1 MPWKETDAMTERVKL
16 ITEHL
21 SGDYSVADLA
31 RRHAISRKTVYK
43 WLTRHGEQGWEGLE
57 DLSRAPHR
65 QAGAIDVGIEEAIL
79 ALKTRWPGWGAPKLR
94 HKLLQRLGEER
105 CPAESTVSAIL
116 KRHGLVKTRHVRNR
130 AVSGG
135 AGPLDHCQGPNAVW
149 CVDFKGWWRTK
160 DGRRCEP
167 LTITDAWSRYLLR
180 CVGLSEGTGGELVR
194 AHMDLLFRE
203 RGLPEAIR
211 SDNGAPFASTGLGGL
226 TALSVW
232 WLRLGLRLER
242 ITPGCPQENGR
253 HERMHLSLEQS
264 EARAARANQAR
275 QQEAFEKF
283 RWEYNEE
290 RPHEA
295 LGLKVPAELYTP
307 SPRGYEGQL
316 PAPREYPED
325 WEVRRVRG
333 GGQMKWHGQDVMV
346 TSALVGEA
354 IGLEPA
360 GDGHWD
366 VWFESLKLGR
376 FDERRGRII
385 RCKTL
390 QYSSP
395 EQAKS

>member
-21 SGDYSVADLA
+21 SGDYGVADLA
-31 RRHAISRKTVYK
+31 RRYAVSRKTVYK
-43 WLTRHGEQGWEGLE
+43 WLRRHGEGGWEGLE
-57 DLSRAPHR
+57 DRSRAPHR
-65 QAGAIDVGIEEAIL
+65 QAGAIEVGIEEAIL
-79 ALKTRWPGWGAPKLR
+79 ALKAKWPDWGAPKVR
-94 HKLLQRLGEER
+94 HKLLQRVGPEQ
-105 CPAESTVSAIL
+105 CPAESTVSAVL
-116 KRHGLVKTRHVRNR
+116 KKHGLVKTRRQRNR
-130 AVSGG
+130 AVSAG
-135 AGPLDHCQGPNAVW
+135 AGPLEHCAGSNVVW

-167 LTITDAWSRYLLR
+167 LTVSDAWSRYLLR
-180 CVGLSEGTGGELVR
+180 CVGLGEGTDGDRVR
-194 AHMDLLFRE
+194 AHFELLFRE

-226 TALSVW
+226 TTLSVW

-242 ITPGCPQENGR
+242 ITPGRPQENGR
-253 HERMHLSLEQS
+253 HERMHLSLEKS
-264 EARAARANQAR
+264 GARVARANLAR

-283 RWEYNEE
+283 RREYNEE

-307 SPRGYEGQL
+307 SPRTYNGRL
-316 PAPREYPED
+316 PAPREYPEG

-333 GGQMKWHGQDVMV
+333 CGQMKWRNQDVRV

-354 IGLEPA
+354 IGLEPLA
-360 GDGHWD
+360 EGKWD

-376 FDERRGRII
+376 LDQRSGRIT
-385 RCKTL
+385 RFKKLPNHPLEQTL
-390 QYSSP
+390 S
-395 EQAKS
+395 